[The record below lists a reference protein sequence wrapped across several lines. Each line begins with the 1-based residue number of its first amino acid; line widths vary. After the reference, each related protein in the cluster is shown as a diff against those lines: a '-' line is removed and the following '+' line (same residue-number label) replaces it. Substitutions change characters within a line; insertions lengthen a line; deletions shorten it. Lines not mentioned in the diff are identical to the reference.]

1 MCLTLTIDKKWL
13 DDFRDDLSNTD
24 SWQALNIRPG
34 ADLSNTDS
42 WQKVIRWLPWWFVQ
56 HWQLTST

>member
-34 ADLSNTDS
+34 ADLFNTDS
-42 WQKVIRWLPWWFVQ
+42 WQKVIRWLPWWFV
-56 HWQLTST
+56 